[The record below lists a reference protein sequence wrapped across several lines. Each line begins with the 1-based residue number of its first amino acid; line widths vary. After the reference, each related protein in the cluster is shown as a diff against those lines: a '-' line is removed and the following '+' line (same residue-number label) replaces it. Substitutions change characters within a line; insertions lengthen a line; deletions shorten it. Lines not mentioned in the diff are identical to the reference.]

1 MAILFFAA
9 LALFVLGSF
18 YIAAR
23 VCHAFKG
30 YPTKVRCIIWGIVIF
45 LDISFFLLRMTSG
58 GPIWLNRI
66 LYVVSTTWMPVVMY
80 GLMVIGTMDII
91 RNALVYNGRPTP
103 FHTPAIVRTGGIV
116 CAILVIWGYITATTP
131 EDQQYHIYTD
141 KMGMDDKL
149 RITLVSD
156 LHTGYAVTERDIT
169 KMVEIINSTSPDL
182 VLIAGDLID
191 GDLAP
196 VIAENTCGPISGIK
210 SRLGVVAVMG
220 NHEYMDDD
228 QAAERYIRGISGLTL
243 LRDSA
248 IVRDGIR
255 IIGRDDLSHSRVYGS
270 ERASMD
276 KFGVSDSLF
285 TIVMDHQP
293 GAISDARKINADLY
307 VGGHTHAGQIW
318 PMNIITGMIYDL
330 DYGFACYGR
339 TNAVVTSG
347 YGTWGPRMR
356 IDTQSEIVTI
366 TVEGTKR
373 VESET
378 AETEE
383 ADA

>member
-1 MAILFFAA
+1 MAIFF
-9 LALFVLGSF
+9 LATLVLFVLGSF

-23 VCHAFKG
+23 VCRAFKE
-30 YPTKVRCIIWGIVIF
+30 YPAKVRGIVWGVVIF
-45 LDISFFLLRMTSG
+45 LDLSYFASRLLSG
-58 GPIWLNRI
+58 GPIWINRI
-66 LYVVSTTWMPVVMY
+66 LYIVSTTWMPMVLYAV
-80 GLMVIGTMDII
+80 MVIGAMDII
-91 RNALVYNGRPTP
+91 RKLFVYNGRPTP
-103 FHTPAIVRTGGIV
+103 FHTPTIVRTGGIV

-131 EDQQYHIYTD
+131 EDQRYHIYSD
-141 KMGMDDKL
+141 RMGMDEKL
-149 RITLVSD
+149 KIVLVSD
-156 LHTGYAVTERDIT
+156 LHTGYAVTGRDID
-169 KMVEIINSTSPDL
+169 KMVEMINSASPDL

-196 VIAENTCGPISGIK
+196 VVEENTCGPISGIK

-228 QAAERYIRGISGLTL
+228 RRAEEYLRGISGLTL

-248 IVRDGIR
+248 IVRGGIR
-255 IIGRDDLSHSRVYGS
+255 IIGRDDLSHNRLYGS
-270 ERASMD
+270 ERASISE
-276 KFGVSDSLF
+276 FGLSDSIF

-318 PMNIITGMIYDL
+318 PMNLITGIIYNL
-330 DYGFACYGR
+330 DYGIGCYGK

-356 IDTQSEIVTI
+356 LGTQAEVVTI
-366 TVEGTKR
+366 TVEGTSH
-373 VESET
+373 EASQT
-378 AETEE
+378 AVTEE
-383 ADA
+383 VDS

>member
-1 MAILFFAA
+1 MAIFF
-9 LALFVLGSF
+9 LATLVLFVLGSF

-23 VCHAFKG
+23 VCRAFKG
-30 YPTKVRCIIWGIVIF
+30 YPAKVRGVVWGVVIF
-45 LDISFFLLRMTSG
+45 LDVSFFASRLLSG

-80 GLMVIGTMDII
+80 AVMVIGAMDII
-91 RNALVYNGRPTP
+91 RKLFVYNGRPTP

-116 CAILVIWGYITATTP
+116 CAVLVIAGYITAIMP
-131 EDQQYHIYTD
+131 EEQKYHIYSD
-141 KMGMDDKL
+141 KIDVDKKI
-149 RITLVSD
+149 RIALVSD
-156 LHTGYAVTERDIT
+156 LHTGYAVTERDMD
-169 KMVEIINSTSPDL
+169 KMVEMINSNSPDL

-196 VIAENTCGPISGIK
+196 VVKENTCGPISGIK

-220 NHEYMDDD
+220 NHEYMEDD
-228 QAAERYIRGISGLTL
+228 QRAEKYLRGISGLTL

-248 IVRDGIR
+248 IERGGIH
-255 IIGRDDLSHSRVYGS
+255 IIGRDDMSHNRVYGS
-270 ERASMD
+270 ERAGIGEFGLVDSM
-276 KFGVSDSLF
+276 F
-285 TIVMDHQP
+285 TIVIDHQP
-293 GAISDARKINADLY
+293 AAISDARKINADLY

-318 PMNIITGMIYDL
+318 PMNLITGMIYGL
-330 DYGFACYGR
+330 DYGYACYGR

-356 IDTQSEIVTI
+356 LGTQAEVVTI

-373 VESET
+373 ET
-378 AETEE
+378 SQTAKTEE
-383 ADA
+383 ADR